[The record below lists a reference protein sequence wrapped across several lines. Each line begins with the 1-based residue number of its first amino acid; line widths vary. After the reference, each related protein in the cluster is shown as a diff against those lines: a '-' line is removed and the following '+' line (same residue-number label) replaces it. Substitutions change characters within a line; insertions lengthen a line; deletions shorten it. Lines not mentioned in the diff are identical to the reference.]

1 MFERAK
7 QVIPQSGLGPT
18 KYYGD
23 INDGLRTPFIK
34 LAQNG
39 QASLKP
45 AHESDLEKRAIAA
58 RLTSEQ
64 RRELTAMLMKCRA
77 DAVGADEALR
87 LGVDFIQ
94 GCVRENTKKRP
105 KAA

>member
-7 QVIPQSGLGPT
+7 QVIPESGLGPT

-23 INDGLRTPFIK
+23 INEKLRTPFIK
-34 LAQNG
+34 LSEKG

-45 AHESDLEKRAIAA
+45 AHEVDLEKRAISGG
-58 RLTSEQ
+58 LTPRQ
-64 RRELTAMLMKCRA
+64 RKELTAMQMRSRD

-94 GCVRENTKKRP
+94 ACVRENTKKRP